1 MHDILPGK
9 PGILLG
15 KKRTIIQFEEIFL
28 MWCYYKQIGSA
39 INVDV
44 IKFDPVSMEVII
56 RVKERYVIGAAVYY
70 TNPGRA
76 LP

>member
-1 MHDILPGK
+1 
-9 PGILLG
+9 
-15 KKRTIIQFEEIFL
+15 

-56 RVKERYVIGAAVYY
+56 RVKERYVIGVVVSY
-70 TNPGRA
+70 TNPGGA
-76 LP
+76 FP

>member
-1 MHDILPGK
+1 ME
-9 PGILLG
+9 
-15 KKRTIIQFEEIFL
+15 KKNNYCNSKKFFL

-56 RVKERYVIGAAVYY
+56 RVKERYVIGVAVSY
-70 TNPGRA
+70 TNPGGA